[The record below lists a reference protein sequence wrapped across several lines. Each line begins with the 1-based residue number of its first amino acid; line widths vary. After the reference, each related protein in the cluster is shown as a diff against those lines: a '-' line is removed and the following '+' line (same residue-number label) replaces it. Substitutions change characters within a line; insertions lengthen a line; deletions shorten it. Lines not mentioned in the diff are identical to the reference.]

1 MSAHTEC
8 VLHVLWGDV
17 LEVPEVPEQPKEP
30 ERSEGAAAE
39 TLAASAMPATVAAE
53 PVESVEPVTPAEP
66 DAPRPRRRGRTAL
79 LIACAAVLGVVAGT
93 CTGYLIQAD
102 REPTRL
108 PSLSQ
113 PTLGRAKG
121 EAPEPLSAVQDRQVK
136 VDGDLRKLLLKK
148 PGGAKDAEWLSGGW
162 MDLAEYADSYEKPG
176 TMFGNLVRDEFRR
189 AAVTGWTVGN
199 HQTAEIYLVQYRQHQ
214 SLEAADS
221 SDNGQYWAAKKAGTD
236 SWPIPGT
243 GTGMVYVHHRPE
255 TKVGYMPVYG
265 AEAHAYRG
273 DVAMEIWMYDTSP
286 IPKAKIMDL
295 AKRQMERL

>member
-1 MSAHTEC
+1 M
-8 VLHVLWGDV
+8 
-17 LEVPEVPEQPKEP
+17 EVPEVPEQPKEP
-30 ERSEGAAAE
+30 DIPQAA
-39 TLAASAMPATVAAE
+39 
-53 PVESVEPVTPAEP
+53 PVTPAPVTPAVAPAEP
-66 DAPRPRRRGRTAL
+66 DASAEPVVVRPRRRGRTAL

-102 REPTRL
+102 RKPTTL

-121 EAPEPLSAVQDRQVK
+121 DAPEPLSAAQDRQVK
-136 VDGDLRKLLLKK
+136 VDGDLRKLLVKK
-148 PGGAKDAEWLSGGW
+148 PAGAKDAPWLSSDGW
-162 MDLAEYADSYEKPG
+162 MDLAEYAASYEKPG
-176 TMFGNLVRDEFRR
+176 TMFGNLVSDEFRR

-199 HQTAEIYLVQYRQHQ
+199 HQTTEIYLVQYRQQQ

-236 SWPIPGT
+236 SWPVPGT
-243 GTGMVYVHHRPE
+243 GSGMVYVHTRPE

-273 DVAMEIWMYDTSP
+273 DVALEIWMYDTRP

>member
-1 MSAHTEC
+1 M
-8 VLHVLWGDV
+8 
-17 LEVPEVPEQPKEP
+17 EVPEVPGRPREP
-30 ERSEGAAAE
+30 EGPEE
-39 TLAASAMPATVAAE
+39 ATPEAPVA
-53 PVESVEPVTPAEP
+53 PESPVTLVEVPAEP
-66 DAPRPRRRGRTAL
+66 AEPALSEEPAEPAGVTVPAEPAVPRPRRRGRTAL
-79 LIACAAVLGVVAGT
+79 LIACAAALGVVAGT

-121 EAPEPLSAVQDRQVK
+121 GAPEPLSAAQDRQVK
-136 VDGDLRKLLLKK
+136 VDGDLRRLLLKK
-148 PGGAKDAEWLSGGW
+148 PAGAKDAPWLTDDGW

-189 AAVTGWTVGN
+189 AAVTGWTVSN
-199 HQTAEIYLVQYRQHQ
+199 HQTTEIHLVQYRQQQ
-214 SLEAADS
+214 SLEAADA

-243 GTGMVYVHHRPE
+243 GSGMVYVHTRPE
-255 TKVGYMPVYG
+255 TKAGYVPVYG
-265 AEAHAYRG
+265 AEAYASRG
-273 DVAMEIWMYDTSP
+273 DVVLEIWMFDTSP